1 MAATHRG
8 ATHRGAARRDALLA
22 AACELIREVGFD
34 QTSHRAVATRAGL
47 PLAATTYYFTTLDAL
62 LAAAAEE
69 LMHQHLAAG
78 RAVVDAFAV
87 GARGGPTPQRLA
99 AAVVSVLVGAAADPS
114 PARVAAL
121 YERFLQAGRRPA
133 VRPVVRDWNAGLA
146 GLIDDLLRRAA
157 ALPAPPT
164 DVDGAPAGLDGDD
177 DGAPAGLDGD
187 DVGGA
192 PSTAARTVLALAD
205 GMLLAELAEGNASA
219 LDRAR
224 RRLAAALPA
233 VTAPPSAG

>member
-1 MAATHRG
+1 MAATSRGATSRG

-69 LMHQHLAAG
+69 LMRQHLAAG

-87 GARGGPTPQRLA
+87 GAHGGPTPQRLA
-99 AAVVSVLVGAAADPS
+99 AAVVSVLVGAAADPP
-114 PARVAAL
+114 PAQVAAL

-133 VRPVVRDWNAGLA
+133 VREMVRDWNAALA
-146 GLIDDLLRRAA
+146 GLIDDLLRRAE

-164 DVDGAPAGLDGDD
+164 DVGGAPSELDG
-177 DGAPAGLDGD
+177 

-192 PSTAARTVLALAD
+192 PSVTARTVLALAD
-205 GMLLAELAEGNASA
+205 GMLLAELAEGNATA
-219 LDRAR
+219 LHQAR
-224 RRLAAALPA
+224 HRLAAVLPTVTALPA
-233 VTAPPSAG
+233 AG